1 MVSFKRF
8 LGQSGQKFAILG
20 LVAAAVAAGLGTA
33 LPQPTLAQSG
43 LTIFGGVD
51 ADYRLGYMIDF
62 NFPYSNNAR
71 YYLAINRN
79 KLPRDV
85 ISLEIDY
92 PTEFSDL
99 RGRFDPS
106 AIELR
111 KGDWRGGEVIPVKAV
126 DWIQDEARIEIIPEE
141 PIPANTNLVVVLSN
155 VQNPRRYGYHYFNL
169 RMMYQGDVV
178 DQYVGT
184 WPLEV
189 AADNNQG
196 R

>member
-1 MVSFKRF
+1 M
-8 LGQSGQKFAILG
+8 A
-20 LVAAAVAAGLGTA
+20 AAAVAAGLGTV

-51 ADYRLGYMIDF
+51 AEYRLGYTIDF

-71 YYLAINRN
+71 YYLEINRN

-92 PTEFSDL
+92 PSEFVEL
-99 RGRFDPS
+99 RGRFDPN

-111 KGDWRGGEVIPVKAV
+111 KGDWRGGEVIPIKAA
-126 DWIQDEARIEIIPEE
+126 DWIQDEDRIEIIPAE
-141 PIPANTNLVVVLSN
+141 PIPANTNFVVVLSN

-189 AADNNQG
+189 AADSNQG

>member
-1 MVSFKRF
+1 MISLQRSV
-8 LGQSGQKFAILG
+8 KFVTLG
-20 LVAAAVAAGLGTA
+20 LAVATVAAGFSA
-33 LPQPTLAQSG
+33 VLPQPILAQNG

-51 ADYRLGYMIDF
+51 AEYRLSYMIDF

-71 YYLAINRN
+71 YYLNVART

-85 ISLEIDY
+85 ISLEIEY
-92 PTEFSDL
+92 PTEFTEL

-111 KGDWRGGEVIPVKAV
+111 QGDWRGDDVIAVKAI
-126 DWIQDEARIEIIPEE
+126 DWIEDENRIEIIPEN
-141 PIPANTNLVVVLSN
+141 PIPANTNLVVVMSN

-178 DQYVGT
+178 EQYVGT

-189 AADNNQG
+189 ASDSNS